1 MASVSHRPALALR
14 PTNASLTA
22 SNTRSV
28 SGTKR
33 TRDDDTDDVAETRGS
48 AKRSRVDVVATAIST
63 NIFNKESKTPKLEK
77 PVDVVAPKTGLENRP
92 TAGTATAEKRAEK
105 EKSRAARLAA
115 EEDFRLKYRNAF
127 PAWKFYFDGV
137 SSGAVASAT
146 RKIQALGAVSKC
158 CNSDAHKF

>member
-1 MASVSHRPALALR
+1 MASASLHRPALALR
-14 PTNASLTA
+14 PSNASLSG
-22 SNTRSV
+22 SNARSV

-33 TRDDDTDDVAETRGS
+33 TRDEDADDLAETRGS
-48 AKRSRVDVVATAIST
+48 AKRTRVDTPAIST